1 MHSVPGSMHSVPGT
15 MHSVPGTMHSV
26 PGTMHSVPGAMH
38 SVPGTVPESIK
49 MVKLEFL
56 SALTIFL
63 LCVSGS
69 FARNSL
75 FIGNAI
81 FNVPQSIGNYEYP
94 KGIEIPQNI
103 TPPAGSIFKF
113 HLYVSGHNWY
123 QCFNNTWTYEETRG
137 LFFNNEEDIDSYPT
151 LAVAAIYKLQNVPL
165 GAVLF
170 GIRSI
175 ISKYDTSGITA
186 TSIAS
191 LPKPDHPEDFSLGL
205 SKLSNNTGKG
215 AYDDVTYYVRP
226 LTRGGGAPNV
236 TCGNQDP
243 IEWLDLIN
251 RAFEANN
258 ILGTRRL
265 AVASA
270 YLSGLASLWWE
281 DRKNKNPR
289 ILYWDNECDQDRSF
303 VHHFLQHFCTPAVMS
318 QWNAGLLTRRQGALE
333 LGWRSISR
341 NSEGPDVRAR
351 SPSDLLMV
359 VQQFIPSTLQE
370 AIEMA
375 QILVEPP
382 RLPQIVPPSTLR
394 IVTPVPLVIKNPV
407 KQMVSLLQE
416 DVPAMTSNDNDKSNL
431 LCPSP
436 VKSCQR
442 KGKIFFGYVL
452 AQNKINSH
460 INANKIEKEEETKPV
475 DFPVIEGLDN
485 KVKKMTSVKK
495 LRKQDFEEPKN
506 NENRTPSK
514 IAYNQQNY
522 SNNGKEKYKKDIA
535 GRNNLGNSH
544 QNEIGI
550 EKYEHKTFAGYQKL
564 KKCCYENEIE
574 TKKDIYHV
582 PVISD
587 TESYINREKILPVQF
602 NKEDRNIKGCNK
614 RLSNKIEVR
623 KKELTEGHK
632 TFEAACNA
640 WVMKVDS
647 FKIQIKASEDKNQ
660 KDSINK
666 EDLNK
671 ACRLWIS
678 RVKNIIVI
686 TKKEQ
691 KKHVD
696 TLPSNMMDRIP
707 SKNMN
712 LKLYYERY

>member
-1 MHSVPGSMHSVPGT
+1 DITGINVS
-15 MHSVPGTMHSV
+15 
-26 PGTMHSVPGAMH
+26 
-38 SVPGTVPESIK
+38 
-49 MVKLEFL
+49 
-56 SALTIFL
+56 TI
-63 LCVSGS
+63 
-69 FARNSL
+69 
-75 FIGNAI
+75 
-81 FNVPQSIGNYEYP
+81 
-94 KGIEIPQNI
+94 
-103 TPPAGSIFKF
+103 
-113 HLYVSGHNWY
+113 HGHM
-123 QCFNNTWTYEETRG
+123 ETRG

-236 TCGNQDP
+236 TS
-243 IEWLDLIN
+243 DL
-251 RAFEANN
+251 
-258 ILGTRRL
+258 
-265 AVASA
+265 
-270 YLSGLASLWWE
+270 
-281 DRKNKNPR
+281 
-289 ILYWDNECDQDRSF
+289 DNE
-303 VHHFLQHFCTPAVMS
+303 FL
-318 QWNAGLLTRRQGALE
+318 
-333 LGWRSISR
+333 I
-341 NSEGPDVRAR
+341 
-351 SPSDLLMV
+351 
-359 VQQFIPSTLQE
+359 
-370 AIEMA
+370 
-375 QILVEPP
+375 
-382 RLPQIVPPSTLR
+382 
-394 IVTPVPLVIKNPV
+394 
-407 KQMVSLLQE
+407 
-416 DVPAMTSNDNDKSNL
+416 
-431 LCPSP
+431 
-436 VKSCQR
+436 
-442 KGKIFFGYVL
+442 
-452 AQNKINSH
+452 
-460 INANKIEKEEETKPV
+460 
-475 DFPVIEGLDN
+475 
-485 KVKKMTSVKK
+485 
-495 LRKQDFEEPKN
+495 
-506 NENRTPSK
+506 
-514 IAYNQQNY
+514 
-522 SNNGKEKYKKDIA
+522 
-535 GRNNLGNSH
+535 
-544 QNEIGI
+544 
-550 EKYEHKTFAGYQKL
+550 
-564 KKCCYENEIE
+564 
-574 TKKDIYHV
+574 
-582 PVISD
+582 D